1 MNKSATFWNKIAEKY
16 AKSPIRDME
25 GYEATLN
32 MTRAYLKPG
41 DHVLELGC
49 GTGTTALK
57 LAPSVARITAT
68 DYAEAMVA
76 VCTRRAEE
84 QGIENVDFRT
94 ADPFD
99 PKLEAGAYDVV
110 MGWNFFHL
118 LEDMAAGFRRSHAL
132 LVPGGL
138 LVAKTPSLG
147 STPFAKRILLRIVVG
162 VLQLV
167 GKAPAVGF
175 VTIGEVEKAV
185 QDAGFEILETHNTGG
200 LVPRSYLIARKPG

>member
-1 MNKSATFWNKIAEKY
+1 MNKSAKFWNRIAEKY
-16 AKSPIRDME
+16 ATSPIRDME
-25 GYEATLN
+25 GYEATLD

-68 DYAEAMVA
+68 DFAEAMIA
-76 VCTRRAEE
+76 VCIRRAEE
-84 QGIENVDFRT
+84 QGVDNVDFRT

-99 PKLEAGAYDVV
+99 PMLEAGAYDVV
-110 MGWNFFHL
+110 MGWNFYHL
-118 LEDMAAGFRRSHAL
+118 LDDMAAGFRRSHAL
-132 LVPGGL
+132 LVPEGL

-147 STPFAKRILLRIVVG
+147 SAGFAKRILLRSIVG
-162 VLQLV
+162 ILQLF
-167 GKAPAVGF
+167 GKAPPVGF
-175 VTIGEVEKAV
+175 VTIGDVEKAV

-200 LVPRSYLIARKPG
+200 LVPRSYLIARKLG

>member
-1 MNKSATFWNKIAEKY
+1 MSNDSTFWNRIAEKY

-25 GYEATLN
+25 GYEATLD
-32 MTRAYLKPG
+32 MTRAHLKPT

-49 GTGTTALK
+49 GTGTTSLK

-76 VCTRRAEE
+76 ICVRRAEE
-84 QGIENVDFRT
+84 QGVDNVAFRT

-99 PKLEAGAYDVV
+99 PALEVGGYDVV

-118 LEDMAAGFRRSHAL
+118 LDDMRAGFRRSHEL
-132 LVPGGL
+132 LAPAGL

-147 STPFAKRILLRIVVG
+147 STPFAKRLLLRVIVG
-162 VLQLV
+162 ILQLV

-175 VTIGEVEKAV
+175 VTIEEVENAV
-185 QDAGFEILETHNTGG
+185 KGAGFEIWRRITRAVLCPDPT
-200 LVPRSYLIARKPG
+200 